1 MVALSAADEQIFP
14 FSDSEWYIA
23 GDFLGTPVYFITAY
37 FVEPSTICSEGRTQ
51 EEFDTQGT
59 GYAVF
64 LQSGSNFDEDNLLPI
79 PLTMGEMLDTLVAD
93 GVMYEH
99 FCFPDMGHH
108 FMNYNYEPDMDC
120 GTTIPFQV
128 FKKSASKVQ
137 VLFST
142 HSLHQV
148 VYDLDGEI
156 NGIVHQHLAGHMLG
170 EL

>member
-1 MVALSAADEQIFP
+1 MLFSSVLPQSMVALSAADEQIFP

-128 FKKSASKVQ
+128 F
-137 VLFST
+137 
-142 HSLHQV
+142 
-148 VYDLDGEI
+148 
-156 NGIVHQHLAGHMLG
+156 
-170 EL
+170 